1 MLQFWIGFS
10 CTFGCAICST
20 KCKSYE
26 YSCFIF
32 CFVHLM
38 KDYFSYH
45 CEEIWGRCLLFW
57 SVLSWFWLFWSHYLS
72 WALFFLNSSPLQYG
86 ISFNYKLTR
95 TSWWG
100 PLWENNRLLPT
111 SPPKKSDP
119 PPPVWC
125 EALSV
130 HRLQEP
136 LHSPPP
142 VGGRLASQTAQPR
155 SSSTGA
161 VRTWKVLPISL
172 DGVDCTNLRCSWSN
186 WGQGWPQMCG
196 AEEIV
201 WRLLQGG
208 QRRWLPSW

>member
-1 MLQFWIGFS
+1 MLQFWIWFS

-119 PPPVWC
+119 LPPAIGNKHWIT
-125 EALSV
+125 LKKQNTLFFS
-130 HRLQEP
+130 
-136 LHSPPP
+136 
-142 VGGRLASQTAQPR
+142 SQKCKQFR
-155 SSSTGA
+155 SITQQTLIKSH
-161 VRTWKVLPISL
+161 KKFIHP
-172 DGVDCTNLRCSWSN
+172 N
-186 WGQGWPQMCG
+186 
-196 AEEIV
+196 
-201 WRLLQGG
+201 
-208 QRRWLPSW
+208 